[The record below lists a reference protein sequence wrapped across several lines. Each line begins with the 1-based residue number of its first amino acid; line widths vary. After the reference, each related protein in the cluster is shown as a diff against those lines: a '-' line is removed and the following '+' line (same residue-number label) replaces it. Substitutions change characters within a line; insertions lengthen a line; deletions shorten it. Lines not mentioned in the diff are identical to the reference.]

1 MAMGIIFYEVALI
14 VALTIFALV
23 ITVGASWF
31 VKEHDKRA
39 EYYKKQA
46 EICWKENK

>member
-1 MAMGIIFYEVALI
+1 MAMGIIFYEVG
-14 VALTIFALV
+14 LV
-23 ITVGASWF
+23 IVLTLFAVVISVGAAWF

-39 EYYKKQA
+39 DYYKKQA

>member
-1 MAMGIIFYEVALI
+1 MGILIYEAGV
-14 VALTIFALV
+14 V
-23 ITVGASWF
+23 IAATLLMAVISVGAAWF

-46 EICWKENK
+46 EICWRNHE